1 MIGLR
6 GGHGR
11 AGQGGVV
18 VKCITAVYCD
28 LLVGKKKK
36 KRETKLQHVVAFS
49 VLRVALVKPHRL
61 YLTAHYHFIN

>member
-36 KRETKLQHVVAFS
+36 KARNQAAACCSFFCS
-49 VLRVALVKPHRL
+49 SSSSC
-61 YLTAHYHFIN
+61 

>member
-36 KRETKLQHVVAFS
+36 KSE
-49 VLRVALVKPHRL
+49 KPSCSML
-61 YLTAHYHFIN
+61 